1 LIWKSLSE
9 QDKSEI
15 MEKGSKIIEWG
26 STDYEISKSLIEDG
40 RENLVLRGGKSSL
53 ALECPVRLIHAV
65 SDEEVPYS
73 TALSLAEVI
82 ESWDVVCTLPKTGCH
97 QLDDEATLYECGRPS
112 MRFSRIVITMICE
125 AQPLVKCKN
134 CPNLN

>member
-1 LIWKSLSE
+1 
-9 QDKSEI
+9 
-15 MEKGSKIIEWG
+15 
-26 STDYEISKSLIEDG
+26 
-40 RENLVLRGGKSSL
+40 L

-97 QLDDEATLYECGRPS
+97 QLDDEGDFIR
-112 MRFSRIVITMICE
+112 MRE
-125 AQPLVKCKN
+125 AVDEVFKN
-134 CPNLN
+134 SDNYDLRSPASG